1 MAQINGTTIILD
13 VDSNPIAMLT
23 DTTLNIAQDLPD
35 ASNKDSGGWAEHI
48 NGQRSWDI
56 SLDGHADMGDQ
67 KNVETLYDLI
77 ANRSQ
82 VTVEVKTSVTGDV
95 TFTGTASLA
104 DMSLGA
110 PNEDVAT
117 VGGSLTGTAA
127 LSKSSVS

>member
-13 VDSNPIAMLT
+13 VDGNPVAMLT

-48 NGQRSWDI
+48 NGQRSWDV
-56 SLDGHADMGDQ
+56 SLDGHADMRN
-67 KNVETLYDLI
+67 KENVETLYDLI

-82 VTVEVKTSVTGDV
+82 VDIEVKTEVTGDV

-117 VGGSLTGTAA
+117 VSGSLTGTGA